1 MDLDFSALRRHPDV
15 EGDNLHAVDATDRLI
30 LDEAAEALRGI
41 PGEAVVVIGDHYGAL
56 TLGVIATHGLS
67 GVRVSQD
74 SLISEHALV
83 GNAEHAGLAGTFV
96 SLPLGAELLAGAR
109 VVLVQLPRQIAAL
122 DEIARLIA
130 IHADPEVIVYS
141 GGRIKHLS
149 PAMNAV
155 LGESFESVHA
165 SLARQKS
172 RLLIASGPRAVE
184 ARPASRAEI
193 QDPDLI
199 VCAGTQTFAGASLDI
214 GTRELLRFLPK
225 FARWAKVAVDLGS
238 GTGVIASAVAMARP
252 NIHVIATDISA
263 DAVAATRATA
273 EANGVA
279 DRVEARRDIGLSAQP
294 DASVDLVL
302 LNPPF
307 HTGATVH
314 AGLAEALFREA
325 ARVLRPGGELWT
337 VYNTHLGYR
346 GALGR
351 IVGPT
356 NQRARST
363 KFTVTVSTKADPAA
377 AAASGAAAGSPAA

>member
-1 MDLDFSALRRHPDV
+1 MSESPAPASSPFDFSALRRHPDV

-30 LDEAAEALRGI
+30 LDEAASTLDALS
-41 PGEAVVVIGDHYGAL
+41 GEHVVVIGDHYGAL
-56 TLGVIATHGLS
+56 TLGAIAAHNLT
-67 GVRVSQD
+67 GVRVFQD
-74 SLISEHALV
+74 SLIGERALAE
-83 GNAEHAGLAGTFV
+83 NAERTGHTDAFT
-96 SLPLGAELLAGAR
+96 SLPLGAELLAEAKL
-109 VVLVQLPRQIAAL
+109 VLVQLPRQIAAL
-122 DEIARLIA
+122 DEISRLIA
-130 IHADPEVIVYS
+130 IHADPEVLVVS

-149 PAMNAV
+149 PAMNTI
-155 LGESFESVHA
+155 LGESFTEVRA

-184 ARPASRAEI
+184 ARVPARAEI
-193 QDPDLI
+193 PELELT
-199 VCAGTQTFAGASLDI
+199 VCSGSQTFAGASLDI
-214 GTRELLRFLPK
+214 GTRELLKFLPK
-225 FARWAKVAVDLGS
+225 YARWAKVAVDLGS
-238 GTGVIASAVAMARP
+238 GTGIVASAVAKARP
-252 NIHVIATDISA
+252 DIQVIATDISA
-263 DAVAATRATA
+263 DAVAASQATA

-279 DRVEARRDIGLSAQP
+279 DRVEARRDIGLSQQP

-356 NQRARST
+356 NQRLRTT
-363 KFTVTVSTKADPAA
+363 KFTVTLSVKAEAPA
-377 AAASGAAAGSPAA
+377 S